1 MGLESQ
7 IGGLNPP
14 WTMSAVGWGEQL
26 WVLRVLTLGVSA
38 AFRGRLHPLMKMFQL
53 VIFKDYFS
61 RQKLSL

>member
-14 WTMSAVGWGEQL
+14 WTRSVVGWGEQL
-26 WVLRVLTLGVSA
+26 WVLGVLTLGVSA
-38 AFRGRLHPLMKMFQL
+38 AFRGSLHPLMKMFQL

-61 RQKLSL
+61 RQKPLL